1 MYYHKVSKAINFGQV
16 VCESRSIAEVPEQLT
31 VENEVVLTVLNFTNH
46 PQYDLSKGPIGGYDV
61 AIYKVDDSPLHA
73 PGVVSLASGIWP
85 ACFPKEE
92 YFNELPGLVSGWKD
106 PTPVYFSYNNA
117 DQTARSYRIDNLE
130 MKQARME
137 LMTECKDPDWMGIHD
152 GSFYPQG
159 VICARDP
166 SAASCFHFGN
176 SGSGLLLPFAGW
188 FGGPRRYSWAGSLSM
203 YRGCD
208 QATVVDI
215 SGNTKEAFSGENPG
229 IFTQA
234 SCYLPWLAKEYGL
247 ELGSDLKRVAG
258 VCSSAKGRRNKLRQT
273 SCRTN
278 LGTWCDFNRDFQIE
292 IALLDP
298 IVIKMDKCKLI
309 GLEG

>member
-1 MYYHKVSKAINFGQV
+1 M
-16 VCESRSIAEVPEQLT
+16 VCGSRSIAEVPEQLT

-46 PQYDLSKGPIGGYDV
+46 PQYDSSKGPIGGYDV
-61 AIYKVDDSPLHA
+61 AIYKVDDSPLQA

-92 YFNELPGLVSGWKD
+92 YFNDLPGLVSGWKD
-106 PTPVYFSYNNA
+106 PTPVYFSYNSA
-117 DQTARSYRIDNLE
+117 DQNARSYRLDNLE

-159 VICARDP
+159 VICAKDP

-188 FGGPRRYSWAGSLSM
+188 LGGPRRYSWAGSLSM

-208 QATVVDI
+208 QATPVDI
-215 SGNTKEAFSGENPG
+215 SGSTKEAFSGENPG

-247 ELGSDLKRVAG
+247 ELGSDLRRVAG
-258 VCSSAKGRRNKLRQT
+258 VCSPAKGKRSQLRQT

-278 LGTWCDFNRDFQIE
+278 LGTWCDFTRDFQIE
-292 IALLDP
+292 IAILDP